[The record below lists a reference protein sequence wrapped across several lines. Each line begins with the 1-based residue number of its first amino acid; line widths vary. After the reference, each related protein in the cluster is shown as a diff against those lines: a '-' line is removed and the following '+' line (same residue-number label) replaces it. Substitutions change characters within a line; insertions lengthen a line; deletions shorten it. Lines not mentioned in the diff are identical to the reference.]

1 MSHVLV
7 TGASGFIGPSLV
19 ATLRAAGHDVSC
31 LVRPNSAVN
40 RLSPHGVR
48 LVRGDVVAAQGLSAA
63 VADVDC
69 VYHLAGRTHAWSRQQ
84 FDEANQRGT
93 ANLAEACAR
102 RDNPPT
108 LVIVSS
114 LAAAGPACDRTP
126 KREHETETPVSHYGH
141 SKLAGE
147 LAARKFADKMSISIV
162 RPPVVFGPGDR
173 DGLVMFRGI
182 RRTGLHVV
190 LRGHELP
197 LSLISS
203 ADLAAALALVGQR
216 GERLATNGDK
226 GQGVYHVA
234 DPQVVSYAD
243 LGRLAAAA
251 LDRRVRVLQLRK
263 WAFTVAAS
271 WGEVTGRIRRKPAL
285 VSFDKLR
292 EATAPG
298 WVCSVEKIQS
308 QLGFAPAMSLAE
320 RYREAV
326 AWYRAEG
333 WL

>member
-19 ATLRAAGHDVSC
+19 AALRAAGHNVSC
-31 LVRPNSAVN
+31 LVRPASAVN
-40 RLSPHGVR
+40 RLTPHGVR
-48 LVRGDVVAAQGLSAA
+48 LVQGDVLAAESLTSA
-63 VADVDC
+63 VAQVDC

-84 FDEANQRGT
+84 FDEANRHGT

-102 RDNPPT
+102 RENPPT
-108 LVIVSS
+108 LVVVSS
-114 LAAAGPACDRTP
+114 LAAAGPASAVQP
-126 KREHETETPVSHYGH
+126 KREQDPDDPVSHYGH

-147 LAARKFADKMSISIV
+147 QAARKFSGEMPVSIV

-173 DGLVMFRGI
+173 DGLVMFRSI
-182 RRTGLHVV
+182 RRLGLHVV
-190 LRGHELP
+190 PRGHELP
-197 LSLISS
+197 LSLVSS
-203 ADLAAALALVGQR
+203 PDLATALLLVGER
-216 GERLATNGDK
+216 GERLQTTGDK
-226 GQGVYHVA
+226 GLGIYNVA

-251 LDRRVRVLQLRK
+251 IERRVKIFPVRK
-263 WAFTVAAS
+263 WAFAVGAS
-271 WGEVTGRIRRKPAL
+271 WGEVTGRMRRKPAL

-292 EATAPG
+292 EVSAVG
-298 WVCSVEKIQS
+298 WVCSTEKIQTH
-308 QLGFAPAMSLAE
+308 LGFAPAMSLAE
-320 RYREAV
+320 RYRETV